1 MYSNTPEVLVDS
13 QLVTRVHV
21 QGTGQGSASTSLSN
35 TVNIPARFSYQP
47 QTKLYTAYL
56 EVDSREAQNA
66 PMPVDLVSPI
76 PTSKAESNRADG
88 AVQHQ
93 PTALQVETRQPS
105 MAGGMITVA
114 ALHSYWVCRVFTFPC
129 CAVQG

>member
-1 MYSNTPEVLVDS
+1 MYSSTLEMFDDS
-13 QLVTRVHV
+13 QFVSSVHM

-35 TVNIPARFSYQP
+35 TVNIPARFPYQP

-76 PTSKAESNRADG
+76 PTSKAESNRLDG
-88 AVQHQ
+88 AAQHQ

-114 ALHSYWVCRVFTFPC
+114 ALQSCWVCRVYSFP
-129 CAVQG
+129 

>member
-1 MYSNTPEVLVDS
+1 MSDDS
-13 QLVTRVHV
+13 QFVSSVHM

-76 PTSKAESNRADG
+76 PTSKAESNRLDG
-88 AVQHQ
+88 AAQHQ

-105 MAGGMITVA
+105 TAGGMITVA
-114 ALHSYWVCRVFTFPC
+114 ALQSCWVCRVYSFP
-129 CAVQG
+129 

>member
-1 MYSNTPEVLVDS
+1 MHSNASESFAGS
-13 QLVTRVHV
+13 QLGTFVHV

-35 TVNIPARFSYQP
+35 TVNIPARFPYQP
-47 QTKLYTAYL
+47 QTRLYTAYL

-76 PTSKAESNRADG
+76 PSSKAESNRADG
-88 AVQHQ
+88 AAQQQ

-105 MAGGMITVA
+105 TAGGMITVA
-114 ALHSYWVCRVFTFPC
+114 ALQS
-129 CAVQG
+129 

>member
-1 MYSNTPEVLVDS
+1 MSFGS
-13 QLVTRVHV
+13 QLVSCVHV

-35 TVNIPARFSYQP
+35 TVNIPARFPNQP
-47 QTKLYTAYL
+47 QTTLYTAYL

-76 PTSKAESNRADG
+76 PSSKAEPNRADG
-88 AVQHQ
+88 AAQQQ

-105 MAGGMITVA
+105 TTGGVITIA
-114 ALHSYWVCRVFTFPC
+114 ALQLCWVCRVCSFH
-129 CAVQG
+129 AVQYRVSQP

>member
-1 MYSNTPEVLVDS
+1 MHSNASESFAGS
-13 QLVTRVHV
+13 QLANFVHV

-35 TVNIPARFSYQP
+35 TVNIPARFPYQP

-76 PTSKAESNRADG
+76 PPSKAEANRADG
-88 AVQHQ
+88 ATQQQ

-105 MAGGMITVA
+105 MAGGMTTTA
-114 ALHSYWVCRVFTFPC
+114 ALQSYWVCRVC
-129 CAVQG
+129 SSSRCAV

>member
-1 MYSNTPEVLVDS
+1 MHRHTPEMLVDS
-13 QLVTRVHV
+13 QLVSSADV

-35 TVNIPARFSYQP
+35 TVNIPARFSYHA

-56 EVDSREAQNA
+56 EVDGREAQNA

-76 PTSKAESNRADG
+76 HTSKAESDRVDG
-88 AVQHQ
+88 AAQHQ

-105 MAGGMITVA
+105 RAGGMSINA
-114 ALHSYWVCRVFTFPC
+114 ALQSYCFCRVCSFS
-129 CAVQG
+129 